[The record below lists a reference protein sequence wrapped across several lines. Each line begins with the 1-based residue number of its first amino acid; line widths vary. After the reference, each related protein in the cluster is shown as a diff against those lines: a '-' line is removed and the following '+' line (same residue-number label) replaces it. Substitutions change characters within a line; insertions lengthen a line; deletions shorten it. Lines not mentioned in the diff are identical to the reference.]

1 MKKTPMPNPAEGLFE
16 NIPKINEQFQRL
28 DCSIR
33 HFRKSKFFPE
43 VTKARLIQERDVLIE
58 AFKKM
63 NCVEL
68 RVVYYLQN
76 LNGISSY
83 TLYKLLQKEYRAE
96 CERKNYLE
104 HTDVYQDPF

>member
-43 VTKARLIQERDVLIE
+43 VTKARLIQERPHCSLCGSC
-58 AFKKM
+58 AAA
-63 NCVEL
+63 
-68 RVVYYLQN
+68 R
-76 LNGISSY
+76 G
-83 TLYKLLQKEYRAE
+83 
-96 CERKNYLE
+96 
-104 HTDVYQDPF
+104 

>member
-63 NCVEL
+63 QRKRRRL
-68 RVVYYLQN
+68 SQN
-76 LNGISSY
+76 HSCDTS
-83 TLYKLLQKEYRAE
+83 Q
-96 CERKNYLE
+96 
-104 HTDVYQDPF
+104 